1 MNERMGESINDHMS
15 AKAEFMCGGPM
26 KRCRG
31 RKARKGLRR
40 CNALGVG
47 LKVPGIL
54 VPPGSSLGL
63 AWKQVYRAVVL
74 LLAPSMSSEE
84 GLLRRFQV
92 MVAAGREERAVF

>member
-1 MNERMGESINDHMS
+1 
-15 AKAEFMCGGPM
+15 M

-40 CNALGVG
+40 CSALGVG

-74 LLAPSMSSEE
+74 LLAPSMSSEK

-92 MVAAGREERAVF
+92 WWLLDLRKELFSRAGLNLQI